1 MKKLIKMKTT
11 QADRHHDFIYKDGK
25 KAAIPDDGVVFCY
38 LTKSGMLKV
47 SEYPDIAGSVY
58 GKFVVTDEVTSK
70 IGKPCI
76 GGKTYDVWGIGED
89 YVVVSA
95 RGDKRYIGSVN
106 DKQLITH
113 PNEKNETGA
122 YKLIHEIYSML
133 K

>member
-1 MKKLIKMKTT
+1 MKKLVEMKTVKK
-11 QADRHHDFIYKDGK
+11 DGHHDYIYKDGK
-25 KAAIPDDGVVFCY
+25 KTPIPDDGVVFCY

-89 YVVVSA
+89 YVGVSA